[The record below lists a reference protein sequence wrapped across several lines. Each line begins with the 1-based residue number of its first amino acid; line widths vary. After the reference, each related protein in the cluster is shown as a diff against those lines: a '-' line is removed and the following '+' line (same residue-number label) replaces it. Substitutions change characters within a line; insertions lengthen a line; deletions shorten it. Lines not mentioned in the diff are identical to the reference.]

1 MVLFTQI
8 WEGRIDGTPP
18 ARAGVFLGPP
28 GDVGFLPGGGL
39 VYLER
44 GLDHVAFGTTPLGRL
59 TSDTRKQRRL
69 ALIRNRIWR
78 IDASGESL
86 WRLPEGMEPVEMA
99 VAPDG
104 SRLAVTDRR
113 GLWTVDAF
121 GRGRLLAAGRV
132 RGPLA
137 WSAGADAVTAVVDGK
152 VSFVGMDGGS
162 VTAWA
167 GSDNSG
173 GGRPPEPAQESEID
187 AAMLM
192 VHQALNWWVR
202 GHHAMHRGEYR
213 GARDA
218 YREAV
223 RGFKEIRKAYAPL
236 GLSRG
241 SCQGYID
248 GIRSR
253 ISNDDALKEA
263 VCSERLLVVG
273 DLISEFN
280 AARSDE
286 SAAGLSGLLSW
297 ASAELEK
304 RQSDAS
310 ARARDLAQLR
320 RLFQCPATD
329 EPHMPEVGYF
339 FRPDVRAGGPR
350 TDLLLAPGS
359 GAVPPGRS
367 RRIRGGVA

>member
-8 WEGRIDGTPP
+8 WEGRTDGTPP
-18 ARAGVFLGPP
+18 ARAGIFLGPP

-59 TSDTRKQRRL
+59 TSDARKQRRL

-86 WRLPEGMEPVEMA
+86 WRLPARMEPVDMA

-104 SRLAVTDRR
+104 SRLAVTDRS

-121 GRGRLLAAGRV
+121 GRGRLLVAGRV

-137 WSAGADAVTAVVDGK
+137 WSEGADAVTAVVDGK
-152 VSFVGMDGGS
+152 VSFVGMEGGS
-162 VTAWA
+162 VPAWA
-167 GSDNSG
+167 SPDNAG
-173 GGRPPEPAQESEID
+173 GGRPPERAQESEID

-223 RGFKEIRKAYAPL
+223 RGFKDTSKGVCAAGSVAWKLP
-236 GLSRG
+236 GLHRWDSKPD
-241 SCQGYID
+241 QVTT
-248 GIRSR
+248 RS
-253 ISNDDALKEA
+253 LKEA

-286 SAAGLSGLLSW
+286 STAGLSGLLSW

-339 FRPDVRAGGPR
+339 LPSECSTP
-350 TDLLLAPGS
+350 
-359 GAVPPGRS
+359 AVPY
-367 RRIRGGVA
+367 